1 MVIFSA
7 YVKVTSC
14 IVSCNIFTF
23 IFTLLLI
30 RYWCFCKL
38 RPLESDQTLESV
50 MKKTNKQRALALKVI
65 LYIGKTIQ
73 VTEALFSSVSFNT
86 SPLSRRFSPFIFG
99 VTPPVEYRLS
109 RERSERGRKKPDEET
124 HAS

>member
-1 MVIFSA
+1 
-7 YVKVTSC
+7 
-14 IVSCNIFTF
+14 
-23 IFTLLLI
+23 
-30 RYWCFCKL
+30 
-38 RPLESDQTLESV
+38 
-50 MKKTNKQRALALKVI
+50 MKKNKQTEGIALKVI

-73 VTEALFSSVSFNT
+73 VTEAQFSSVSFNT

-124 HAS
+124 HASKPCNQMIPH